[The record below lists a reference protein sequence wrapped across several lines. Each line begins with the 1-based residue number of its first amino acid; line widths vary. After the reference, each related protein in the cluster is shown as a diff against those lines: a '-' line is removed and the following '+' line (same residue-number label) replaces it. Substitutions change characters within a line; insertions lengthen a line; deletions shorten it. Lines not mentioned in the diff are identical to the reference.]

1 MTHCVA
7 RNTAG
12 KMSKL
17 QPKLAVSC
25 LAAVSHKINVS
36 MVCRNVQSQHFILC
50 YCWLGWFS
58 DNQSQSTDEESAHFS
73 LRIHFSQ
80 IDYRLNHYRS
90 KIPYVWEDR
99 WRTPLRPRWDKQDWS
114 TNESWRTMSERKKE
128 DAYVLGSADE
138 VTEQSRSELS
148 WFPQGHWSPL
158 CPRTHTV

>member
-50 YCWLGWFS
+50 IADWAGFPITKASQQTRKVRTLALGYI
-58 DNQSQSTDEESAHFS
+58 
-73 LRIHFSQ
+73 LVKLI
-80 IDYRLNHYRS
+80 I
-90 KIPYVWEDR
+90 V
-99 WRTPLRPRWDKQDWS
+99 
-114 TNESWRTMSERKKE
+114 
-128 DAYVLGSADE
+128 
-138 VTEQSRSELS
+138 
-148 WFPQGHWSPL
+148 
-158 CPRTHTV
+158 